1 MKKGPALLATVSA
14 LMITPGV
21 FAEQPFALDP
31 SIITATGMR
40 ESLLLS
46 PASITRLD
54 RYDIERTPVAD
65 AVELFR
71 DIPGVSLEDSNTP
84 GMKRISIRGESS
96 RRVAIKIDGQT
107 MTDHSTYGTPLLIDP
122 AMIERIEVIRGPSS
136 VINGSNAIGGVVNII
151 TRGGG
156 DKPLEAHAG
165 AGYYSATQGYRSS
178 AGLGG
183 SANGFDYRLAVSRSE
198 HADRRTPDGTLDPS
212 DYENESVS
220 AHLGYRWAN
229 QQLALK
235 AEQFN
240 LSANTWTDPAPGERL
255 SLAFPQRD
263 QTRYAF
269 FYQAEDV
276 TSWLSRLS
284 LDGFQRQVD
293 RTFTNSVAISGIPS
307 VEVDN
312 LAVDDLR
319 TRGLALKA
327 EMDLFANQ
335 PTLAGIEYLQDQL
348 DADKQTAA
356 STLIRP
362 GLPPVNTSRSSV
374 QEAEQRTLSA
384 FVQQRWQFAPDWIG
398 HLGGR
403 YYVVESDLNRSTDRS
418 PTDSRDERWLGSL
431 GLVHQ
436 LSNNWSMRAT
446 YAGGYSYPTLT
457 QLFSVAT
464 GGNDV
469 HYGNAELKPELAR
482 TLELGVRHESSLAAL
497 DVALYRT
504 DAKDYIDRQRLSV
517 TPEGFLPPSSARLRQ
532 WQYVNVDEARSHGL
546 EVALEW
552 RGDLPVKP
560 HASINLA
567 RRTLQFGNNN
577 STRHSG
583 LAEASG
589 TLGLRHYS
597 MPGEGLLS
605 EVDVYMRASEGTTR
619 EDDQGQV
626 IDQESGFATLNLN
639 WKLDYQERASLSLL
653 LGNLLNR
660 EYRRLDELPGAQRYA
675 DVEATLYF

>member
-1 MKKGPALLATVSA
+1 MNKRPALLATVSA
-14 LMITPGV
+14 LLATPGV
-21 FAEQPFALDP
+21 FAEQALELEP

-46 PASITRLD
+46 PASVTRLD
-54 RYDIERTPVAD
+54 RYDIEREPVAD
-65 AVELFR
+65 AAELFR
-71 DIPGVSLEDSNTP
+71 DIPGVTLADSDTP

-96 RRVAIKIDGQT
+96 RRVAIQIDGQAL
-107 MTDHSTYGTPLLIDP
+107 TDHSTYGTPLLIDP
-122 AMIERIEVIRGPSS
+122 AMIDRIEVIRGPSS

-156 DKPLEAHAG
+156 DKPLEGHAG

-183 SANGFDYRLAVSRSE
+183 SMNGFDYRLALSRSE
-198 HADRRTPDGTLDPS
+198 HGDRRTPDGTLDHS
-212 DYENESVS
+212 DYDNESVS

-229 QQLALK
+229 QQLVLK

-240 LSANTWTDPAPGERL
+240 LAANTWIDPVPGERL
-255 SLAFPQRD
+255 TLEFPQRD

-269 FYQAEDV
+269 FYQAEAV
-276 TSWLSRLS
+276 TDWLTRLS
-284 LDGFQRQVD
+284 LDGFHRQVD
-293 RTFTNSVAISGIPS
+293 RTFTNSVEVSGFPS
-307 VEVDN
+307 IAVDN
-312 LAVDDLR
+312 VAVDDLR

-335 PTLAGIEYLQDQL
+335 PTLAGVEYMQDQL
-348 DADKQTAA
+348 NADKQTATTV
-356 STLIRP
+356 S
-362 GLPPVNTSRSSV
+362 PPFGPPRNTSRSSV
-374 QEAEQRTLSA
+374 QDAEQNTFSA

-418 PTDSRDERWLGSL
+418 ETDSRDERWLGSL

-436 LSNNWSMRAT
+436 LDSNWSVRGT
-446 YAGGYSYPTLT
+446 FAGGYSYPTLT

-464 GGNDV
+464 GGSEV

-482 TLELGVRHESSLAAL
+482 TVELGVRHESALASL

-504 DAKDYIDRQRLSV
+504 DAKDYIDRSLLSA
-517 TPEGFLPPSSARLRQ
+517 TPEGFLPPSSSRLRQ
-532 WQYVNVDEARSHGL
+532 WQYVNVDEARTHGL

-552 RGDLPVKP
+552 RGELPVKP
-560 HASINLA
+560 HASINLT
-567 RRTLQFGNNN
+567 RRTFRFGNHS

-583 LAEASG
+583 LPEASG
-589 TLGLRHYS
+589 TLGLRHFS
-597 MPGEGLLS
+597 TLNAGLFS
-605 EVDVYMRASEGTTR
+605 EVDLYMRAAEGAKR
-619 EDDQGQV
+619 EDNLGQITDQAG
-626 IDQESGFATLNLN
+626 GFATLNLN
-639 WKLDYQERASLSLL
+639 WKIDYQERVSVSLL

-660 EYRRLDELPGAQRYA
+660 EYRPLDEIPGAQRYA
-675 DVEATLYF
+675 DLEATFQF

>member
-1 MKKGPALLATVSA
+1 MKKGPAFLATVSA
-14 LMITPGV
+14 LIVAPSA
-21 FAEQPFALDP
+21 FAEQPYELDP
-31 SIITATGMR
+31 SVVTATGMH
-40 ESLLLS
+40 ESLLTS

-54 RYDIERTPVAD
+54 RYDIERAPVAD
-65 AVELFR
+65 VAELFR
-71 DIPGVSLEDSNTP
+71 GIPGVTLDDSGTP

-122 AMIERIEVIRGPSS
+122 AMIESIEVIRGPSS

-151 TRGGG
+151 TRGGD

-183 SANGFDYRLAVSRSE
+183 SSNGFDYRLALSRSE
-198 HADRRTPDGTLDPS
+198 HGDRRTPDGTLEHS
-212 DYENESVS
+212 DYDNESVS
-220 AHLGYRWAN
+220 AHLGYRWAK
-229 QQLALK
+229 QQFALK

-240 LSANTWTDPAPGERL
+240 LAANTWTDPAPGERL
-255 SLAFPQRD
+255 SLSFPERD
-263 QTRYAF
+263 QTRYGF
-269 FYQAEDV
+269 FYQAQEV
-276 TSWLSRLS
+276 TDWLSRLS

-293 RTFTNSVAISGIPS
+293 RTLANSVAVSGVPALA
-307 VEVDN
+307 VDN
-312 LAVDDLR
+312 LSVDDLR

-327 EMDLFANQ
+327 ELDLFADQ

-348 DADKQTAA
+348 DADKQTATTV
-356 STLIRP
+356 S
-362 GLPPVNTSRSSV
+362 PPFGPPINTFRSSV
-374 QEAEQRTLSA
+374 QEAEQTTLSA
-384 FVQQRWQFAPDWIG
+384 FVQQRWQFAPAWTG
-398 HLGGR
+398 HLGAR
-403 YYVVESDLNRSTDRS
+403 YYAVESDLNRSSDRS
-418 PTDSRDERWLGSL
+418 ETDSRDERWLGSL

-436 LSNNWSMRAT
+436 LSDNWAVRAT

-464 GGNDV
+464 GGSDV
-469 HYGNAELKPELAR
+469 NYGNSELKPELAR
-482 TLELGVRHESSLAAL
+482 TVELGLRHESALASL

-504 DAKDYIDRQRLSV
+504 DAKDYIDRERLSA

-532 WQYVNVDEARSHGL
+532 WQYVNVDEARTQGL
-546 EVALEW
+546 EMALEW

-560 HASINLA
+560 HASVSLA
-567 RRTLQFGNNN
+567 RRTFHFGNDR
-577 STRHSG
+577 STRNSG

-597 MPGEGLLS
+597 MPGEGVMS
-605 EVDVYMRASEGTTR
+605 EVDLYMRASDGVSR

-626 IDQESGFATLNLN
+626 TDQAGGFATLNLN
-639 WKLDYQERASLSLL
+639 WKVDYRERASVSLL

-660 EYRRLDELPGAQRYA
+660 QYRRLDELPGAKRHA
-675 DVEATLYF
+675 DLEVTVNF

>member
-1 MKKGPALLATVSA
+1 
-14 LMITPGV
+14 
-21 FAEQPFALDP
+21 
-31 SIITATGMR
+31 
-40 ESLLLS
+40 
-46 PASITRLD
+46 
-54 RYDIERTPVAD
+54 
-65 AVELFR
+65 
-71 DIPGVSLEDSNTP
+71 
-84 GMKRISIRGESS
+84 
-96 RRVAIKIDGQT
+96 
-107 MTDHSTYGTPLLIDP
+107 
-122 AMIERIEVIRGPSS
+122 
-136 VINGSNAIGGVVNII
+136 
-151 TRGGG
+151 
-156 DKPLEAHAG
+156 
-165 AGYYSATQGYRSS
+165 
-178 AGLGG
+178 
-183 SANGFDYRLAVSRSE
+183 
-198 HADRRTPDGTLDPS
+198 
-212 DYENESVS
+212 
-220 AHLGYRWAN
+220 
-229 QQLALK
+229 ALK

-240 LSANTWTDPAPGERL
+240 LSANTWTDPAPGQRL

-293 RTFTNSVAISGIPS
+293 RTFTNSLATPLSS
-307 VEVDN
+307 LNN

-327 EMDLFANQ
+327 EMELFANQ
-335 PTLAGIEYLQDQL
+335 PTLAGIEYMQDQL
-348 DADKQTAA
+348 DADKQTAITA
-356 STLIRP
+356 S
-362 GLPPVNTSRSSV
+362 PPFGPPINTWRSSV
-374 QEAEQRTLSA
+374 QEAEQSTLSA

-403 YYVVESDLNRSTDRS
+403 YYVVDSDLNRSTLRTE
-418 PTDSRDERWLGSL
+418 TDSRDERWLGSL

-436 LSNNWSMRAT
+436 LHGNWSVRAT
-446 YAGGYSYPTLT
+446 FAGGYSYPTLT

-469 HYGNAELKPELAR
+469 HYGNTELKPEVAR
-482 TLELGVRHESSLAAL
+482 TVELGVRHESALASL

-504 DAKDYIDRQRLSV
+504 DAKDYIDRELLSV

-552 RGDLPVKP
+552 RGELPVKP
-560 HASINLA
+560 HASFSLA
-567 RRTLQFGNNN
+567 RRTFQFGNNN

-589 TLGLRHYS
+589 ALGLRHYS
-597 MPGEGLLS
+597 MLGEGLLS
-605 EVDVYMRASEGTTR
+605 EVDVYMRASEGTTL

-675 DVEATLYF
+675 DLEATLHF

>member
-1 MKKGPALLATVSA
+1 MKKGPVLLATVSA
-14 LMITPGV
+14 LIATQGV
-21 FAEQPFALDP
+21 FAKQPFALDP

-46 PASITRLD
+46 PASVTQLE
-54 RYDIERTPVAD
+54 RYQIERAPVAD
-65 AVELFR
+65 AAELFR
-71 DIPGVSLEDSNTP
+71 DIPGVTLADSDTP

-107 MTDHSTYGTPLLIDP
+107 MTDHSTYGSPLLIDP
-122 AMIERIEVIRGPSS
+122 ATIERIEVIRGPSS

-183 SANGFDYRLAVSRSE
+183 SLNGFDYRLALSRSE
-198 HADRRTPDGTLDPS
+198 HGDRRVPDGTLDHS
-212 DYENESVS
+212 DYDNESVS

-229 QQLALK
+229 QHLALK

-240 LSANTWTDPAPGERL
+240 LSANTWTDPAPGEQL
-255 SLAFPQRD
+255 TLAFPERD

-269 FYQAEDV
+269 FYQAEGV
-276 TSWLSRLS
+276 TDWLSRLS
-284 LDGFQRQVD
+284 LDGLQRQVD
-293 RTFTNSVAISGIPS
+293 RTFTNSVAVSGIPS
-307 VEVDN
+307 VAVDN

-319 TRGLALKA
+319 TRGLTLKA
-327 EMDLFANQ
+327 EMDLLANQ

-348 DADKQTAA
+348 NADKHT
-356 STLIRP
+356 STTTLLRP
-362 GLPPVNTSRSSV
+362 GLPPVSSSRSSV
-374 QEAEQRTLSA
+374 QEAEQSTLSA
-384 FVQQRWQFAPDWIG
+384 FVQQRWQFAPDWTG

-403 YYVVESDLNRSTDRS
+403 YYVVESDLKRSTDRS
-418 PTDSRDERWLGSL
+418 QTDSRDERWLGSL

-436 LSNNWSMRAT
+436 LQGNWSLRAT

-464 GGNDV
+464 GGSDV

-482 TLELGVRHESSLAAL
+482 TVELGLRHESSLAAL

-517 TPEGFLPPSSARLRQ
+517 TPDGFLPPSSSRLRQ

-546 EVALEW
+546 EVALQW
-552 RGDLPVKP
+552 RAELLLKP
-560 HASINLA
+560 YASFSLA
-567 RRTLQFGNNN
+567 RRTFHFGNHS

-589 TLGLRHYS
+589 TLGLRHFS
-597 MPGEGLLS
+597 LPRQGWLS
-605 EVDVYMRASEGTTR
+605 EVDLYMRASEGATR
-619 EDDQGQV
+619 EDDQGLV
-626 IDQESGFATLNLN
+626 SDQAGGFATLNLN
-639 WKLDYQERASLSLL
+639 WKVDYQERVSVSLL

-660 EYRRLDELPGAQRYA
+660 NYRPLDELPGAQRHA
-675 DVEATLYF
+675 DLEATLHF